1 MIRKNIPN
9 AITCCNLICGC
20 IAIKEVFQGNLE
32 MASLLIGAALV
43 FDFFDGFA
51 ARLLKVTSSIGK
63 DLDSLADAVTFG
75 VTPSFI
81 VYVLIK
87 NAVNSG
93 FYGQSAILEYL
104 PYSGFLIALFSVIRL
119 AKFNNDPRQSHSF
132 FGLPTPANAIL
143 FASLPL
149 ILASNAG
156 LSFQHGTIMIENPAG
171 TFLEDGT
178 LAAFV
183 MNPWFLSLLSL
194 IQSLLLVSEIPL
206 MALKFKNFNWKENVK
221 RYLLIVSVPV
231 FLLFMGFLGIPCIIL
246 FYILL
251 SLTERKS
258 HSDIKQD

>member
-20 IAIKEVFQGNLE
+20 MAIKEVFQGNLE
-32 MASLLIGAALV
+32 VTSLLIGAALV

-51 ARLLKVTSSIGK
+51 ARLLNVTSPIGK
-63 DLDSLADAVTFG
+63 DLDSLADAITFG
-75 VTPSFI
+75 VAPSFI

-87 NAVNSG
+87 NAVHSG

-104 PYSGFLIALFSVIRL
+104 PYSGFVIALFSVIRL

-149 ILASNAG
+149 ILSSKGG
-156 LSFQHGTIMIENPAG
+156 LSFQYGTIMVENPAG
-171 TFLEDGT
+171 TFLESGS
-178 LAAFV
+178 LAAFI
-183 MNPWFLSLLSL
+183 MNPWFLSILSI

-206 MALKFKNFNWKENVK
+206 MALKFKNFTWKENAK
-221 RYLLIVSVPV
+221 RYLLLVSVPL
-231 FLLFMGFLGIPCIIL
+231 FLITMGFLGIPCCIL

-251 SLTERKS
+251 SLTERKP
-258 HSDIKQD
+258 I